1 MNEGTGTNGIS
12 EPRKLTKPKPRYP
25 TSGEKNGKKSQI
37 SIGYQVI
44 FSVLNIL
51 YIIITKIFQFTIKI
65 NLTENENGEICD
77 LISKISPY
85 IRFVGIISKT
95 GELVTYFR
103 REGLEPLLDQKTTR
117 YQFAQIAIKTELE
130 EQFDEQLGETKFVW
144 EERTKI
150 QTIAFSV
157 SSKRIWISIDKNV
170 IRTEVIRIIDG
181 CLPIVKRY
189 S

>member
-1 MNEGTGTNGIS
+1 M
-12 EPRKLTKPKPRYP
+12 
-25 TSGEKNGKKSQI
+25 
-37 SIGYQVI
+37 
-44 FSVLNIL
+44 
-51 YIIITKIFQFTIKI
+51 
-65 NLTENENGEICD
+65 TENENHEICD

-95 GELVTYFR
+95 GELLSHFR
-103 REGLEPLLDQKTTR
+103 RENMEPLLDQKKSL
-117 YQFAQIAIKTELE
+117 YQFAQIAIKNELE
-130 EQFDEQLGETKFVW
+130 EQFDDQLGEPEFVW

-157 SSKRIWISIDKNV
+157 KDKKVWVTIDKNV
-170 IRTEVIRIIDG
+170 IRTEIIRIVDG

>member
-1 MNEGTGTNGIS
+1 MEN
-12 EPRKLTKPKPRYP
+12 
-25 TSGEKNGKKSQI
+25 
-37 SIGYQVI
+37 
-44 FSVLNIL
+44 
-51 YIIITKIFQFTIKI
+51 
-65 NLTENENGEICD
+65 NLTENENSEICD

-95 GELVTYFR
+95 GELLSYFR
-103 REGLEPLLDQKTTR
+103 RDDMIPLLDQKRTM

-130 EQFDEQLGETKFVW
+130 EQFDEQLGETEFIW
-144 EERTKI
+144 EERKKI
-150 QTIAFSV
+150 QTISFSV
-157 SSKRIWISIDKNV
+157 SDKKVWITIDKNV